1 MDRSSEK
8 IVEYADALRIQHLTD
23 RCIAETKKHV
33 LDSIGCA
40 LGGFDSPP
48 SRIARAYARSV
59 SGQPSARV
67 IGEGTLTSPDVA
79 AFANAVMLRY
89 LDFNDTY
96 VAGSQHPSDLI
107 PAILAVAEATHA
119 AGEDV
124 LLGIVLGYE
133 IAGALAA
140 GVSLRPRGWDQG
152 TFLGVASAVAAGT
165 LMRLDRDQLGNA
177 LSLALVPQ
185 IPLRQTRAGELS
197 MWKGCATA
205 AAIRNGVFAV
215 QLAQLGM
222 TGPPEPFEGKDG
234 LWERVTGPFEFSLPS
249 RRDGFVLEQTS
260 LKLHP
265 SEYHSQA
272 FLDLVPAI
280 RERVTMDQIEAI
292 EVETY
297 WLCYS
302 EIGSEPAKWEPDS
315 RETADHS
322 LPFLLAIALRDGSLT
337 QSSFSEPNLHD
348 PRLRALMQRIKIA
361 HNAEFTSRFPEEL
374 VSRLEVSTRSGQRF
388 VLNGTYPKGHVRNP
402 ARQSE
407 VDAKFETLAAEVVGP
422 ERSALIRASFSR
434 MDECRDAAELVGTLV
449 WPRPA
454 AA

>member
-8 IVEYADALRIQHLTD
+8 IVEYADALRVRDLTD
-23 RCIAETKKHV
+23 SCIREVKKHV
-33 LDSIGCA
+33 LDSVGCV
-40 LGGFDSPP
+40 LGGFESPP
-48 SRIARAYARSV
+48 SRIARIFSRSV
-59 SGQPSARV
+59 TGQPGARV
-67 IGEGTLTSPDVA
+67 FGDGAVTAPDVA

-96 VAGSQHPSDLI
+96 VAGSLHPSDMI
-107 PAILAVAEATHA
+107 PAILAVAEAAHA
-119 AGEDV
+119 PGKDV
-124 LLGIVLGYE
+124 LLGIALGYE

-140 GVSLRPRGWDQG
+140 NVSLRPRGWDQG
-152 TFLGVASAVAAGT
+152 TFLGLASAVSAGK
-165 LMRLDRDQLGNA
+165 LMKLSRAELGSA

-205 AAIRNGVFAV
+205 AAVRNGVFAA

-249 RRDGFVLEQTS
+249 QGDTFIVERTS

-272 FLDLVPAI
+272 FLDLAPAI
-280 RERVTMDQIEAI
+280 LDRVSVEQIASI
-292 EVETY
+292 DIETY

-322 LPFLLAIALRDGSLT
+322 LPFILATALRDGSLSL
-337 QSSFSEPNLHD
+337 SSFGESNLRD
-348 PRLRALMQRIKIA
+348 PELRALMQRIRIE
-361 HNAEFTSRFPEEL
+361 HNAEFTNRFPDEL
-374 VSRLEVSTRSGQRF
+374 VNRVEVTSRSGQKF
-388 VLNGTYPKGHVRNP
+388 ALDGTFPKGHERNP
-402 ARQSE
+402 ATQPE
-407 VDAKFETLAAEVVGP
+407 VDAKFDALSAGVVSP
-422 ERSALIRASFSR
+422 ER
-434 MDECRDAAELVGTLV
+434 RDAMRAAVGRMEESRDASELVDALV
-449 WPRPA
+449 WI
-454 AA
+454 